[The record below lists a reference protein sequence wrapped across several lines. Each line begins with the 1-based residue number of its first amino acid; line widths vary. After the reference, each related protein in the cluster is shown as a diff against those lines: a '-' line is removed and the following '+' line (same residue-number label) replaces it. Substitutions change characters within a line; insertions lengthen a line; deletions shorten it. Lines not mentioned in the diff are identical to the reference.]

1 MSATIILI
9 IITCVVSFLA
19 FQNQQLQS
27 KLMLYPVVMR
37 TPREAYRLISAGFVH
52 MDTVHLAFN
61 MISFFFFG
69 RLLEE
74 KIGSELFVMLYLSA
88 ILVANLPSYYKQM
101 SNPNYAALGAS
112 GGVAAIIFAW
122 IYLQPWKEIY
132 LFMAIPMPALV
143 FAVAYLIY
151 SYVMSKKPEQHI
163 GHDAHFWGSVYG
175 FLFMIVIDQSHGASF
190 LHQLMNPK
198 LSWLN

>member
-1 MSATIILI
+1 MSATIILV
-9 IITCVVSFLA
+9 IITCVVSYLA
-19 FQNQQLQS
+19 FQNRQLQS
-27 KLMLYPVVMR
+27 RLMLYPVVMR
-37 TPREAYRLISAGFVH
+37 KPKEAYRLISAGFVH
-52 MDTVHLAFN
+52 VDMLHLAFN

-74 KIGSELFVMLYLSA
+74 KIGIELFIMLYLSA

-101 SNPNYAALGAS
+101 GNPNYAALGAS

-175 FLFMIVIDQSHGASF
+175 FLFMIVIDQSHGAGF
-190 LHQLMNPK
+190 LHQLMNSK
-198 LSWLN
+198 FSWLN